1 MLRRES
7 LWDSG
12 VTGILATEKSGS
24 MEKASQSLEKR
35 HVVGKDVL
43 VVFKYL

>member
-1 MLRRES
+1 MVRRES

-12 VTGILATEKSGS
+12 VTGNLATEKSGS
-24 MEKASQSLEKR
+24 MEKPSQGLEKR